1 MRVGVL
7 TGGGDCP
14 GLNAVMR
21 AVVRK
26 GVQEYGY
33 DFTGFRDGWR
43 GPLEGETVRL
53 DIPAVRGMLPRGGT
67 ILGSSRTNPFKEED
81 GVRRIRENLAKYE
94 VDALIAIGGE
104 DTLGVAARLT
114 GEHGI
119 RCVGVP
125 KTIDNDLSAT
135 DYTFGFNTAVTVAT
149 EAIDRLH
156 TTAESHMRVLVVEVM
171 GRHAGWIALHSG
183 LAGGANCIL
192 IPEQRFD
199 TAQVCGW
206 VTSRFKASYAP
217 IVVVAEGAMPQGG
230 EMVLKDGSTDSFGHV
245 RLSGVGEWLAKEIE
259 SRTGKEAR
267 TTVLG
272 HIQRGGTPTPYDRWL
287 ATRFGLHAIDAV
299 RDEEWGSMVALRG
312 TDIVRVPLAQATEK
326 LKTVDPA
333 LYEEAG
339 VFFG

>member
-14 GLNAVMR
+14 GLNAVIR
-21 AVVRK
+21 GIVRK
-26 GVQEYGY
+26 GTQEYGY
-33 DFTGFRDGWR
+33 DFVGFRDGWR
-43 GPLEGETVRL
+43 GPLSDRTVRL
-53 DIPAVRGMLPRGGT
+53 DIPAVRGILPRGGT

-81 GVRRIRENLAKYE
+81 GVRRIKETLAKHE
-94 VDALIAIGGE
+94 TEALIAIGGE
-104 DTLGVAARLT
+104 DTLGVAARLCAEY
-114 GEHGI
+114 GVP
-119 RCVGVP
+119 CVGVP

-135 DYTFGFNTAVTVAT
+135 DYTFGFDTAVGVAT

-183 LAGGANCIL
+183 LAGGANVIL

-199 TAQVCGW
+199 VDEVCRW
-206 VTSRFKASYAP
+206 IESRFKASYAP
-217 IVVVAEGAMPQGG
+217 IVVVAEGAMPKDG

-245 RLSGVGEWLAKEIE
+245 RLSGVGEWLAKEVE
-259 SRTGKEAR
+259 RRTGKEAR

-272 HIQRGGTPTPYDRWL
+272 HTQRGGTPSAFDRWL

-299 RDEEWGSMVALRG
+299 RDGDFGKMVALRG
-312 TDIVRVPLAQATEK
+312 TDIVRVPLTEATAK

-333 LYEEAG
+333 LYAEVG

>member
-14 GLNAVMR
+14 GLNAVIR
-21 AVVRK
+21 AIVRK
-26 GVQEYGY
+26 GVQEYDY
-33 DFTGFRDGWR
+33 DFIGFRDGWR
-43 GPLEGETVRL
+43 GPLEDVTVPL
-53 DIPAVRGMLPRGGT
+53 SIPAVRGILPRGGT
-67 ILGSSRTNPFKEED
+67 ILGSSRTNPLGAEH
-81 GVRRIRENLAKYE
+81 GIRRIKDNLAKHE
-94 VDALIAIGGE
+94 VDALVTIGGE
-104 DTLGVAARLT
+104 DTLGVAATLSDT
-114 GEHGI
+114 YGVP
-119 RCVGVP
+119 CVGVP

-135 DYTFGFNTAVTVAT
+135 DYTFGFDTAVSIAT

-183 LAGGANCIL
+183 LAGGANVIL

-199 TAQVCGW
+199 IDQVCAW
-206 VTSRFKASYAP
+206 VTSRFRASYAP
-217 IVVVAEGAMPQGG
+217 IVVVAEGAMPARG
-230 EMVLKDGSTDSFGHV
+230 EMVLKDGSHDSFGHV

-259 SRTGKEAR
+259 RRTGKEAR

-272 HIQRGGTPTPYDRWL
+272 HVQRGGTPSAFDRWL

-299 RDEEWGSMVALRG
+299 KDGDFGKMVALRG
-312 TDIVRVPLAQATEK
+312 TDIVRVPIAEATAR

-333 LYEEAG
+333 LYAEVG